1 MEVLTAQ
8 LDILVRNTISIV
20 SLFILAL
27 IMGKR
32 LISELNFL
40 DFIVGIT
47 IGSIA
52 ASLSIDRTISIS
64 HGIFSLIIWGLIPI
78 LIFKVTL
85 NNDHARRLFDG
96 TSVVVSEKGK
106 ILEENLKKEKYNVN
120 NLIEELRLGGV
131 FDISDVES
139 AILETNGRLSIQLKA
154 EKLPVTKQDLNIA
167 VKQQGLFA
175 NVIMDGKIL
184 NEQLRLIDR
193 NERWLLSEINNRN
206 IRVEDIVL
214 ASVDKLGNLYI
225 DLKEDSTNH
234 H

>member
-96 TSVVVSEKGK
+96 TSVVVIEKGK

>member
-96 TSVVVSEKGK
+96 TSVVVIEKGK
-106 ILEENLKKEKYNVN
+106 ILEENLKKEKYN
-120 NLIEELRLGGV
+120 
-131 FDISDVES
+131 
-139 AILETNGRLSIQLKA
+139 K
-154 EKLPVTKQDLNIA
+154 
-167 VKQQGLFA
+167 
-175 NVIMDGKIL
+175 
-184 NEQLRLIDR
+184 
-193 NERWLLSEINNRN
+193 
-206 IRVEDIVL
+206 
-214 ASVDKLGNLYI
+214 
-225 DLKEDSTNH
+225 
-234 H
+234 

>member
-1 MEVLTAQ
+1 M
-8 LDILVRNTISIV
+8 
-20 SLFILAL
+20 
-27 IMGKR
+27 
-32 LISELNFL
+32 
-40 DFIVGIT
+40 
-47 IGSIA
+47 
-52 ASLSIDRTISIS
+52 
-64 HGIFSLIIWGLIPI
+64 
-78 LIFKVTL
+78 
-85 NNDHARRLFDG
+85 
-96 TSVVVSEKGK
+96 
-106 ILEENLKKEKYNVN
+106 
-120 NLIEELRLGGV
+120 RLGGV

>member
-96 TSVVVSEKGK
+96 TSVVVIEKGK

-214 ASVDKLGNLYI
+214 ASVDKQGNLYI